1 MVNQNIKDIEVLI
14 VEDSPTQLLLL
25 QRSLEEQQ
33 MRVRV
38 SSDGL
43 DALQRLKE
51 SLPEVII
58 SDIKMPRMD
67 GYELCKAVKS
77 DERMKHIPVILL
89 TGLSDPM
96 DVIQGIGCGGDSF
109 LTKPCELNILLSTI
123 QDARENAKLHREYV
137 EKRQIDFFFNGKRY
151 QLQINP
157 DQITSLLLST
167 YSNAI
172 QKNLE
177 LERAYEELQK
187 KNEELKQLNQQ
198 KNQFLGMAAHDLRN
212 PLGVIG
218 GYIDVLIES
227 LKAKID
233 ERSMKMLTRIKAS
246 STLMLNL
253 INDLLDISVI
263 ESGTVSLHLTWVDL
277 PSLIQEN
284 LTLLKNMAD
293 KKNIKLDFS
302 SNVPSAKVNC
312 DPIKVTQIINNLISN
327 AIKFSHPGD
336 HIEVTLKPS
345 DKQIVLAVQ
354 DHGTGLSPEA
364 KKRLFEPFSKGSSIG
379 TAGEKGTGLGL
390 AITHKIVAE
399 HKGKIWV
406 DSEIGKGSTFYVS
419 LPFSN

>member
-1 MVNQNIKDIEVLI
+1 MINHDFENMNVLI
-14 VEDSPTQLLLL
+14 VEDSPTQALLL
-25 QRSLEEQQ
+25 QRSLEEQK

-43 DALQRLKE
+43 EALQRLKE
-51 SLPEVII
+51 ALPDLII

-67 GYELCKAVKS
+67 GYELCKKVKS
-77 DERMKHIPVILL
+77 DERTQNIPVILL

-123 QDARENAKLHREYV
+123 HDARENAKLQRENILR
-137 EKRQIDFFFNGKRY
+137 KDIDFFFNDKRY

-187 KNEELKQLNQQ
+187 KNEELKQLNLQ

-218 GYIDVLIES
+218 GYVDVLIET
-227 LKAKID
+227 LKTKID
-233 ERSMKMLTRIKAS
+233 DKAMKMLTRIKSS

-263 ESGTVSLHLTWVDL
+263 ESGTVSLHLSRVDL
-277 PSLIQEN
+277 PALVQEN
-284 LTLLKNMAD
+284 LTLLRSIAD
-293 KKNIKLDFS
+293 KKEIKLLFNT
-302 SNVPSAKVNC
+302 NVQSAKVNC
-312 DPIKVTQIINNLISN
+312 DPNKVTQIVNNLISN

-336 HIEVTLKPS
+336 VIEVSIAADEKE
-345 DKQIVLAVQ
+345 IVMAVKDQ
-354 DHGTGLSPEA
+354 GTGLSSEA
-364 KKRLFEPFSKGSSIG
+364 KARLFQPFSKGSSVG

-406 DSEIGKGSTFYVS
+406 ESEVGKGSTFYVS
-419 LPFSN
+419 LPKE